1 MMNWRKIDDF
11 YVSFTARVAYVCTK
25 TMREKVAWQ
34 ARWNNIIKNGGLE
47 WLNLHEII
55 SYRPYSVM
63 LGHPDLAWPSPLVD
77 QTNAKKPTVEGCI
90 AYSSFFRVHCRAIG
104 NSSASVFKAVPFMNP
119 VIELLLVV
127 RDTLLF
133 PLCSSAAYPYG
144 SVCSSLGLPRLC
156 PGPFDIEAS
165 FLTVQTRTHAHTHT
179 HDTLWHMTQSQKG
192 E

>member
-1 MMNWRKIDDF
+1 ME
-11 YVSFTARVAYVCTK
+11 V
-25 TMREKVAWQ
+25 
-34 ARWNNIIKNGGLE
+34 WNDWIYMKLYN
-47 WLNLHEII
+47 

-63 LGHPDLAWPSPLVD
+63 LGHLDLAWPSPLVD

-104 NSSASVFKAVPFMNP
+104 NSSASVFKAGPFMNP

-165 FLTVQTRTHAHTHT
+165 FLTVQTRTHTHKHTRHA
-179 HDTLWHMTQSQKG
+179 MTYDAVTKRRIA
-192 E
+192 